1 MTAIRDDDG
10 NDASLSRVVTAL
22 AVLDKNLLDGLSLA
36 LGEADIS
43 VEQWRILD
51 LVSQL
56 GAPTMGELAVSSGLP
71 NASLSRTVNALED
84 AASVF
89 RLPSPEDRRRITVRV
104 SDHGAERLDRMTNI
118 VKAWETTTAVQ
129 LGQDA
134 ITALTSAVQ
143 LLGQRLKQEGKR
155 PAQPAR

>member
-1 MTAIRDDDG
+1 MAAIRDDDG
-10 NDASLSRVVTAL
+10 SDASLSRVITAL
-22 AVLDKNLLDGLSLA
+22 AVLDKGLLDGLSLA
-36 LGEADIS
+36 LSEADIS

-56 GAPTMGELAVSSGLP
+56 GAPTMGELAASSGLP
-71 NASLSRTVNALED
+71 NASLSRAVNALED
-84 AASVF
+84 SASVF

-134 ITALTSAVQ
+134 VTALTSAVQ
-143 LLGQRLKQEGKR
+143 LVGQRLNQEGKQ